1 MGEHEE
7 NWLHHQLT
15 PFFVLLVLMLGVS
28 WFVGWGLV
36 FIQVSNCTKKLAAQ
50 LGAPTLPPKKGGPF
64 LNPISA
70 GQTIPN
76 VKAFF

>member
-1 MGEHEE
+1 MNTMKIGYIT
-7 NWLHHQLT
+7 NLPQ
-15 PFFVLLVLMLGVS
+15 FFVLLVLMLGVS
-28 WFVGWGLV
+28 WFGGWGLV
-36 FIQVSNCTKKLAAQ
+36 FHSGFQLHQKVGCKVRGSNFTS
-50 LGAPTLPPKKGGPF
+50 KKGGPF